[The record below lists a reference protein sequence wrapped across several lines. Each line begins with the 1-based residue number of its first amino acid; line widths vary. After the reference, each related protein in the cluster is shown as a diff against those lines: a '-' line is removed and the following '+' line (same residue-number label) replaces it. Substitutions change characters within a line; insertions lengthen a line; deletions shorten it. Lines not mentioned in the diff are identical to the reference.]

1 MFFVY
6 ILYSLS
12 TSKFYTGQ
20 TEDLKKRLQRHNKG
34 LVNSTKNGAPW
45 NIIWKGV
52 KESRIEAVKLERS
65 VKKRGA
71 KRFLHDLGIEI
82 DRI

>member
-20 TEDLKKRLQRHNKG
+20 TEDLKKRLQRHNNG

-52 KESRIEAVKLERS
+52 KENRIEAVKLERS
-65 VKKRGA
+65 IKNVGRKDFFMIWG
-71 KRFLHDLGIEI
+71 
-82 DRI
+82 